1 MKKIFKYL
9 FSILLDCV
17 VVLIISLFTAFVS
30 DNTIGTII
38 PSSIIDFENA
48 ATTFTR
54 LSITTLIIA
63 FLYVTIAIVHKKS
76 IGFMLTNRETRHKS
90 IALVLAKAID
100 FFVIVTIALLTNL
113 LLQQVFYID
122 GFITLFIVIVL
133 YGIVCTFSKGRTIGL
148 SMSGFRLADPL
159 SKKGIL
165 LRLALKYGA
174 GVILLC
180 FLFVICG
187 ISEPFAIFINVAY
200 CHFILLVVSLLLFGT
215 SLWNH
220 ICKLHFERQSISDI
234 KIVGFC
240 IGIILFSIIGFLS
253 VKSINNN
260 QHPHSEK
267 VLGFNFPY
275 EFPEYQQEKNVKPY
289 VDCLQNQQ
297 QTPKEYILSLFDD
310 FDIVILQENIHG
322 EASQWELISDIVKD
336 SVFIHNVGHVF
347 TEYGSAMHQDKID
360 SFLLTPFDNDTALE
374 KETAVLMDYM
384 SGGFYYFVKNLNLL
398 NASLPDSLKVQEHY
412 TDCIDWDHFTT
423 LGRSQ
428 ISEEMNRD
436 SLMADVVIKWYNQQR
451 KENKRH
457 KLLVVTNGRHAYG
470 YAGGKEKV
478 ADKCHDF
485 RHLNKGNQGQY
496 IWASFPDRTATVMQM
511 GFNTNRMIYLPLYR
525 EIKKGIWSK
534 AYQMANAHPVGFN
547 LQGTPFGEDHVEDYP
562 LKGGNTELQYADL
575 FTGII
580 FNRPYMELT
589 NKNHPYQKYAVYEE
603 AKRKGITDT
612 ALIAQKTSF
621 LTDEGSSAS
630 SMFWALSISISNFL
644 PIICFLLL
652 MVFSVISY
660 FIFSIIHLF
669 KKTDSQ

>member
-100 FFVIVTIALLTNL
+100 LFVIVTITLLVNL
-113 LLQQVFYID
+113 VLQHVFYID
-122 GFITLFIVIVL
+122 GFITLFIVILL
-133 YGIVCTFSKGRTIGL
+133 YGIICTISKGRTIGL
-148 SMSGFRLADPL
+148 SFLGFRLADNH
-159 SKKGIL
+159 SKHGIS
-165 LRLALKYGA
+165 LRLALKYGV
-174 GVILLC
+174 GVILLD
-180 FLFVICG
+180 FLFIICG
-187 ISEPFAIFINVAY
+187 ISEPYAIFMDIAY
-200 CHFILLVVSLLLFGT
+200 CHFVLLIVSFLLFGT

-220 ICKLHFERQSISDI
+220 ICKLHFERQPISSIKNI
-234 KIVGFC
+234 GFC
-240 IGIILFSIIGFLS
+240 VGIILFSAIGFLTI
-253 VKSINNN
+253 KSINNK

-267 VLGFNFPY
+267 ILGFNFPY
-275 EFPEYQQEKNVKPY
+275 EFPEYQNEKNVKPY

-297 QTPKEYILSLFDD
+297 QTPKDYILSLFDD
-310 FDIVILQENIHG
+310 YDIVILQENIHG

-347 TEYGSAMHQDKID
+347 TEYGSAMHQDKINR
-360 SFLLTPFDNDTALE
+360 FLLTSFDNDTALE

-384 SGGFYYFVKNLNLL
+384 SGGFYYFIKGLNIL
-398 NASLPDSLKVQEHY
+398 NATLPDSLKVQEHY

-423 LGRSQ
+423 LGRNQ
-428 ISEEMNRD
+428 ITEDMNRD
-436 SLMADVVIKWYNQQR
+436 SLMAEVVIKWYNQQC

-457 KLLVVTNGRHAYG
+457 KLLLVTNGRHAYG
-470 YAGGKEKV
+470 YAGGKDKV
-478 ADKCHDF
+478 TDKCYDF

-496 IWASFPDRTATVMQM
+496 IWAKFPDRTSTVMQM

-534 AYQMANAHPVGFN
+534 AYQMTNARPVGFN

-562 LKGGNTELQYADL
+562 LKGGNTELRYADL

-589 NKNHPYQKYAVYEE
+589 NINHPYQKYAVYEE

-612 ALIAQKTSF
+612 ALISQKTSY
-621 LTDEGSSAS
+621 LTDEGSSSS
-630 SMFWALSISISNFL
+630 SMFWAVSISMSNFL

-660 FIFSIIHLF
+660 LIFTLRHFFNKNL
-669 KKTDSQ
+669 K